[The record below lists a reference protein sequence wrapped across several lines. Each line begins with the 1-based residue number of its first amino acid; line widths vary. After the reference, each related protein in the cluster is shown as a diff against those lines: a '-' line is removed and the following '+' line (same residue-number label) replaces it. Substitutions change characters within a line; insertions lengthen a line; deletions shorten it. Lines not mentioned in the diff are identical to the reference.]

1 MLEKNRG
8 RQKRFSY
15 HKKQIYEHYQK
26 PKYTHSKYYNVHTR
40 KRSSNLK
47 ELDDD
52 YTYNKILNSTFSN
65 EIKTIEI
72 TENNKI
78 ENNLNNTIENY
89 ESNKENCSNYSNN
102 VVSTFPNTIN
112 SNLLNENIE
121 NQKDEDEKK
130 IIENENEIKE
140 FNSSSFDESDSE
152 EKKIITPNCLNLS
165 NEEMKEAFYF
175 PKKLANI
182 YKTYLLNQ
190 QIQMNKIKLL
200 SSFTQNNCCIN
211 RVNNLNNDNSNI
223 INKTF
228 IRSNSDSNNLN
239 SCINNVVINSKI
251 NSNYNLFNFNVSAF
265 SPYDS
270 NLPFY
275 TRQHSSMELTR
286 NINNTF
292 IGNSFFENNEMLKEK
307 ENTDILSINV
317 KVSEKESLVFKIR
330 RYDDMFKTVKI
341 FCEINHLD
349 TKFIR
354 PFILY
359 IIKALN
365 GIYGVYNLTLKDEE
379 IEFLNEYREEE
390 EKKNLNNLYI

>member
-1 MLEKNRG
+1 
-8 RQKRFSY
+8 
-15 HKKQIYEHYQK
+15 
-26 PKYTHSKYYNVHTR
+26 
-40 KRSSNLK
+40 
-47 ELDDD
+47 
-52 YTYNKILNSTFSN
+52 
-65 EIKTIEI
+65 
-72 TENNKI
+72 
-78 ENNLNNTIENY
+78 
-89 ESNKENCSNYSNN
+89 
-102 VVSTFPNTIN
+102 
-112 SNLLNENIE
+112 
-121 NQKDEDEKK
+121 
-130 IIENENEIKE
+130 
-140 FNSSSFDESDSE
+140 
-152 EKKIITPNCLNLS
+152 
-165 NEEMKEAFYF
+165 MKEAFYF

-190 QIQMNKIKLL
+190 QIQMNKMKLL
-200 SSFTQNNCCIN
+200 SSFSQNNYCMN
-211 RVNNLNNDNSNI
+211 RVNNLNNENSNL

-239 SCINNVVINSKI
+239 SCINNVIINSKI
-251 NSNYNLFNFNVSAF
+251 NSNYNLFNLNVSPF

-270 NLPFY
+270 NIPFY
-275 TRQHSSMELTR
+275 TRQNSSMELSR

-292 IGNSFFENNEMLKEK
+292 IGNSFFDNNEILKEK

-365 GIYGVYNLTLKDEE
+365 GIYGVYNLTLKEEE
-379 IEFLNEYREEE
+379 IEFLNECREEE
-390 EKKNLNNLYI
+390 EENNLNKLYI